1 MKNYLMLAFAICC
14 EVAGSTGIK
23 QAQEHPAWLLL
34 TICTDGIALFIL
46 GLLLRRGM
54 QLSVA
59 YGIWGAGGVALTALV
74 GTLAYGEPFTLLM
87 GVGIV
92 LVIAGVLL
100 VEFGS
105 SHDDTPTN
113 DSTKHDI
120 KVNDATQ
127 EVTA

>member
-14 EVAGSTGIK
+14 EVLGSSALK
-23 QAQEHPAWLLL
+23 QAQDNPAWFLV
-34 TICTDGIALFIL
+34 TILTDGIALTIL

-74 GTLAYGEPFTLLM
+74 GTVVFGEPFTLLM
-87 GVGIV
+87 GVGIL

-100 VEFGS
+100 VEFGAP
-105 SHDDTPTN
+105 HDETEAPQRDANGATTN
-113 DSTKHDI
+113 AG
-120 KVNDATQ
+120 VA
-127 EVTA
+127 A